1 MQFSLHLRGYILL
14 LTDSLYFAT
23 YLNSVKIAA
32 ITTLCCVLIGYPI
45 AYYIARSSPSVR
57 NLLLLGVILPFW
69 TSLLLRVYAWVGI
82 LRNDGLLN
90 NLLQALG
97 IISSPLEIYR
107 TDLAVYIGMVY
118 AYLPF
123 FILPLYA
130 TLVKMDLRLLEA
142 AYDLGAKPWQAFWQ
156 ITVPLSR
163 QGVIAGAMLVF
174 IPAVGEYV
182 IPEMLGGA
190 NTLMMGRVMWNEF
203 FNNTDWPMASAVTC
217 VMVLLLL
224 VPLALFQY
232 NQVKQQE
239 QAGGGANERSQ
250 QDAARPRA
258 GAGVLLPVCAHRQ
271 PDGLLVQRVAGG
283 HVLDRLL
290 DALVPLA
297 VQRRGAAA
305 RAWLS
310 FRIAALTATAAVIL
324 GTWAGYVLARM
335 GRFRGFT
342 LYVGMLSAPLVI
354 PEVVLGISLL
364 LMFVELRGHLGWPA
378 ENGMFTIWV
387 GHVTL
392 CMAFVAVVIQ
402 TRIRDL
408 DRSLEEAALDLG
420 ATPLVVFFKI
430 TLPLIAPAL
439 ASAWLLSFTLSLDDV
454 VLASFLSGPSS
465 STLPMEVFSRVRLGL
480 KPEINA
486 LATLF
491 ILAVGTCVILA
502 NRLQSRKG

>member
-1 MQFSLHLRGYILL
+1 M
-14 LTDSLYFAT
+14 
-23 YLNSVKIAA
+23 
-32 ITTLCCVLIGYPI
+32 
-45 AYYIARSSPSVR
+45 R

-258 GAGVLLPVCAHRQ
+258 GAGYFFLYVPIVSLMVFSFNESPAVTSWTGFSMRWYHSLFNDEALLRA
-271 PDGLLVQRVAGG
+271 
-283 HVLDRLL
+283 
-290 DALVPLA
+290 
-297 VQRRGAAA
+297 
-305 RAWLS
+305 AWLS

-364 LMFVELRGHLGWPA
+364 LMFVELRGHLGWPPRTA
-378 ENGMFTIWV
+378 CSPSGSATS
-387 GHVTL
+387 
-392 CMAFVAVVIQ
+392 
-402 TRIRDL
+402 
-408 DRSLEEAALDLG
+408 RSAW
-420 ATPLVVFFKI
+420 PSSRWSSR
-430 TLPLIAPAL
+430 P
-439 ASAWLLSFTLSLDDV
+439 ASATWT
-454 VLASFLSGPSS
+454 ARWKRPRWTWAPRRWWCSS
-465 STLPMEVFSRVRLGL
+465 RSRCR
-480 KPEINA
+480 
-486 LATLF
+486 
-491 ILAVGTCVILA
+491 
-502 NRLQSRKG
+502 